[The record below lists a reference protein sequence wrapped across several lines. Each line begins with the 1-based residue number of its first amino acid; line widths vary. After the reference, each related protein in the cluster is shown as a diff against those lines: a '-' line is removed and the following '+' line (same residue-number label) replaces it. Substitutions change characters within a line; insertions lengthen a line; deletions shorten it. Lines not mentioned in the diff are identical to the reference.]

1 MRISSRG
8 EVTVKLDVTKAAFD
22 RVTVEAAT
30 QPAGGTHIDSAPAP
44 AAFQTTIIFCKA
56 LRIWHHRRTEGEPVQ
71 PALYTFLASRG
82 LGILAPVFD
91 GLFSCA
97 ELALGRPTVVGT
109 GCGMSSDEAWI
120 ASLIG
125 LARRDASGWTIPDPQ
140 RKALLDGAARSA
152 RIMLHQ
158 T

>member
-1 MRISSRG
+1 M
-8 EVTVKLDVTKAAFD
+8 KLDVTNAGFD
-22 RVTVEAAT
+22 RVTEKAAA
-30 QPAGGTHIDSAPAP
+30 QPPDGTHTDSAPTP
-44 AAFQTTIIFCKA
+44 AAFQTTIILCKA
-56 LRIWHHRRTEGEPVQ
+56 LRIWHHRRTEGESVQ

-82 LGILAPVFD
+82 LCILAPVLD

-97 ELALGRPTVVGT
+97 ELALGRPFVVGT
-109 GCGMSSDEAWI
+109 GCEMSADEAWI

-125 LARRDASGWTIPDPQ
+125 LARRDASGWTIRDPQ

-152 RIMLHQ
+152 RIMLHP